1 MLRRS
6 VLTACLACLV
16 GLAGLSVAGPASAER
31 TAALSEALRLGD
43 LIEIMREEGRE
54 HGRDIGATLL
64 GHEGGRDWQDTVSRI
79 YAADRMLGLMEA
91 RIEAELGP
99 DPEALAVMVDFF
111 DSDRGRRVVEL
122 EISARRAMLD
132 DEIDAAARAAWDRL
146 RDEDA
151 ARADLLRR
159 FADAGD
165 LVEANVVGGLN
176 STFAFYRGLLEGG
189 GGPDMDEA
197 DVLADVWAQEP
208 GIRSEIEEW
217 LFGYLT
223 LAYGPLEGE
232 ELELYTAF
240 FETEEGQ
247 ALNAALF
254 AAFHQMFETI
264 SEDLGRAVGLRM
276 QGEDL

>member
-1 MLRRS
+1 MLRRIA
-6 VLTACLACLV
+6 LTASLSCLLLV
-16 GLAGLSVAGPASAER
+16 TPAWADR

-43 LIEIMREEGRE
+43 LMEIMREEGRD

-64 GHEGGRDWQDTVSRI
+64 GREGSRDWNDAVARI
-79 YAADRMLGLMEA
+79 YAADRMLALMED
-91 RIEAELGP
+91 RIEAELAD

-111 DSDRGRRVVEL
+111 ASDRGRRVVEL

-132 DEIDAAARAAWDRL
+132 DEIDTAAREAWDDL
-146 RDEDA
+146 READT

-165 LVEANVVGGLN
+165 LIEANVVGGLN
-176 STFAFYRGLLEGG
+176 STYAFYRGMLEGG
-189 GGPDMDEA
+189 GGPAMDEA

-208 GIRSEIEEW
+208 GIRAEIEEW

-223 LAYGPLEGE
+223 LAYGPLALED
-232 ELELYTAF
+232 LELYTAF
-240 FETEEGQ
+240 FESPEGR

-254 AAFHQMFETI
+254 LAFHGMFETL